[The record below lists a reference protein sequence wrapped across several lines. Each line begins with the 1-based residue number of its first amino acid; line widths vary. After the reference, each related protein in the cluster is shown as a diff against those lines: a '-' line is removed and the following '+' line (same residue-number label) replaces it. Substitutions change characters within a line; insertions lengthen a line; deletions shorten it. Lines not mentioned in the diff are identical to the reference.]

1 MTEKISGGAFKQM
14 VAFGAACIT
23 REKQA
28 INDLNVFPV
37 PDGDTGT
44 NMSLTIQTAAAE
56 LKKCEPAT
64 VGEAAKITAS
74 ALLRGARGNSGVIL
88 SLLFRGLSKSAKGL
102 EEMDGVQLAA
112 AMSEGVTTA
121 YGAVMKPAEGTV
133 LTVSRLAAARAEEA
147 AQEQNCAEY
156 VLAEAIATGYETLA
170 ETTEMNPVLKKA
182 GVVDAGGKGYLII
195 LEGMLSSLR
204 GEPMP
209 EVEEEPEHDKA
220 DFAAIG
226 DEDITFAFD
235 TVFIVR
241 KNDPNVDLAPFRA
254 YLDSIGDSLV
264 IGEDDESF
272 KVHVHTD
279 TPGEALTAA
288 QRYGTLELAKIEN
301 MRTQAADLAAGR
313 KAQSTDDL
321 DAIEAE
327 LEQAEQAEVP
337 AEKRYGFLAVCAG
350 DGLAAAF
357 RDLGV
362 DRVVSGGQTMNPST
376 EAILR
381 EVNHTPSEIVF
392 VLPNNKNIV
401 MAAQQC
407 VGLTEKQVIV
417 VPTHSIP
424 QGISAMMSVDTA
436 EEDPQAILAAM
447 TEAAAAVTTAQI
459 TYAARNSDFDGFA
472 INEGDYLALLDGKL
486 FGTER
491 DITSLLTRLAALAAE
506 RGTSLHSR
514 QELER
519 LQAQMHTDRA
529 GREALLERFRRSNE
543 EAGREMDIHRQKAE
557 ELRTQCGRLKE
568 QLASLATEKLEL
580 ERRRTQQNQEMQ
592 RCNEEVLHTERE
604 VARLEQQKN
613 AAAMEEKNI
622 LDKLWERYE
631 LSHSEAQS
639 QRMELESIPKATR
652 RIGELNRE
660 IKSLGTPNIGAIEE
674 FDRVNTRY
682 TYLSEQRTD
691 VEKAKEEL
699 TGVIDEITRQMTE
712 IFAQQFRL
720 LNESFQ
726 ETFLELFGG
735 GKARLEL
742 EDENDIL
749 GCGIEIKVQ
758 PPGKQLKTITLLS
771 GGEKAFV
778 AIALYFA
785 IMKVHPTPFCVM
797 DEIEAALDEANVVRY
812 ARYMRRIAGKT
823 QFIVITHRRGT
834 MEEADVLYGV
844 TMQERGVSRILT
856 INLNDMAKELKIK

>member
-156 VLAEAIATGYETLA
+156 VLAEAIATGHETLA

-506 RGTSLHSR
+506 R
-514 QELER
+514 
-519 LQAQMHTDRA
+519 
-529 GREALLERFRRSNE
+529 EAAFVTLFYGEGVSQE
-543 EAGREMDIHRQKAE
+543 EAEAAQALFTKACPE
-557 ELRTQCGRLKE
+557 
-568 QLASLATEKLEL
+568 TE
-580 ERRRTQQNQEMQ
+580 
-592 RCNEEVLHTERE
+592 V
-604 VARLEQQKN
+604 
-613 AAAMEEKNI
+613 
-622 LDKLWERYE
+622 
-631 LSHSEAQS
+631 S
-639 QRMELESIPKATR
+639 
-652 RIGELNRE
+652 
-660 IKSLGTPNIGAIEE
+660 
-674 FDRVNTRY
+674 
-682 TYLSEQRTD
+682 
-691 VEKAKEEL
+691 
-699 TGVIDEITRQMTE
+699 
-712 IFAQQFRL
+712 
-720 LNESFQ
+720 
-726 ETFLELFGG
+726 
-735 GKARLEL
+735 
-742 EDENDIL
+742 
-749 GCGIEIKVQ
+749 
-758 PPGKQLKTITLLS
+758 LLS
-771 GGEKAFV
+771 GGQPV
-778 AIALYFA
+778 YYYTIS
-785 IMKVHPTPFCVM
+785 
-797 DEIEAALDEANVVRY
+797 IE
-812 ARYMRRIAGKT
+812 
-823 QFIVITHRRGT
+823 
-834 MEEADVLYGV
+834 
-844 TMQERGVSRILT
+844 
-856 INLNDMAKELKIK
+856 